1 MGNLNNRKDVGVRG
15 MIYINKFGVLK
26 IKDEEDD
33 DFDKEISEE
42 TIQIVDY
49 WKSNEV

>member
-1 MGNLNNRKDVGVRG
+1 MNNRKNVGVRS

-26 IKDEEDD
+26 ITDEEYG
-33 DFDKEISEE
+33 DFDEEISEE

-49 WKSNEV
+49 WKLNEA